1 MGRRTTIEVE
11 GLHHAGAPIPLA
23 ARVGPLL
30 ASGSIN
36 GQDPQ
41 TGEFPEDP
49 ADQVALVFANIRRVM
64 AAAGGDTTDIAKL
77 TISVRDKGI
86 RPLIDEQWIAMFP
99 DEHDRPARHLVTA
112 DIPPFLHLQAELLA
126 YLG

>member
-11 GLHHAGAPIPLA
+11 GLHHAGAPIPIA
-23 ARVGPLL
+23 TRVGPLL

-36 GQDPQ
+36 GQDPA
-41 TGEFPEDP
+41 TGEIPED
-49 ADQVALVFANIRRVM
+49 AAAQVALVFANIHRVM
-64 AAAGGDTTDIAKL
+64 SAAGGSTDDIAKL

-86 RPLIDEQWIAMFP
+86 RPLIDEQWLAMFP
-99 DEHDRPARHLVTA
+99 DEHDRPARHLVSA
-112 DIPPFLHLQAELLA
+112 EIPPIFHLQAELLA